1 MTVCISAFRWV
12 PPFAQGFVKDLRVRW
27 ALAEAGI
34 PFVVKLID
42 ASDQGS
48 EQYRAWQPF
57 GQVPAYRDDDVE
69 LFESGAIVLH
79 IAHKSEV
86 LAPKD
91 LAGRARVSSWIFA
104 ALNSIEPPAQNFI
117 QLVADNASEPWAEAL
132 GEPLRAKLRSR
143 LSALSAS
150 LGQNEYL
157 EDRFTAGDLMMTTVL
172 RELVDSG
179 VLAEFPVLDAWRQRC
194 EARPAFASALE
205 AQLKVF
211 REHAPVAV

>member
-12 PPFAQGFVKDLRVRW
+12 PPFAQGYVKDLRIRW

-34 PFVVKLID
+34 PFVVTLID
-42 ASDQGS
+42 ASDQDS

-104 ALNSIEPPAQNFI
+104 ALNSIEPPAQAFI
-117 QLVADNASEPWAEAL
+117 QLIENNTGESWADSL
-132 GEPLRAKLRSR
+132 REPLLAKLRLR
-143 LSALSAS
+143 LSALSTS
-150 LGQNEYL
+150 LGHKQYL
-157 EDRFTAGDLMMTTVL
+157 EGRFTAGDLMMTTVL

-179 VLAEFPVLDAWRQRC
+179 VLADFPALDAWRRRC
-194 EARPAFASALE
+194 ETRPAFVDALE
-205 AQLKVF
+205 AQLEVF
-211 REHAPVAV
+211 REQAPVDI

>member
-1 MTVCISAFRWV
+1 MTVYISAFRRV
-12 PPFAQGFVKDLRVRW
+12 PPFAQGYVKDLRVRW

-34 PFVVKLID
+34 PFVVTLID

-57 GQVPAYRDDDVE
+57 GQVPAYRDNEVE

-79 IAHKSEV
+79 IASKSDV

-91 LAGRARVSSWIFA
+91 VAGRARVSSWIFA
-104 ALNSIEPPAQNFI
+104 ALNSIEPSAQDFI
-117 QLVADNASEPWAEAL
+117 QLIENSSGEPWADAL
-132 GEPLRAKLRSR
+132 RKPLLAKLRLR
-143 LSALSAS
+143 LSALSTS
-150 LGQNEYL
+150 LGHKAYL
-157 EDRFTAGDLMMTTVL
+157 EGTFTAGDLMMTTVL